1 MSKTTQYLCDC
12 STRCN
17 LICTYL
23 ATRFS
28 RSHRSSHYPSYDRR
42 YGGGRHAYEGS
53 NYDQGRMRTINDA
66 VTGTRNI
73 VSSPVLPA
81 DVHVYAKAV
90 LAEKLMRIECISML
104 TNLLLFDCG

>member
-1 MSKTTQYLCDC
+1 MRAILTTLF
-12 STRCN
+12 
-17 LICTYL
+17 I
-23 ATRFS
+23 TRFS

-81 DVHVYAKAV
+81 DVLYATT
-90 LAEKLMRIECISML
+90 LH
-104 TNLLLFDCG
+104 